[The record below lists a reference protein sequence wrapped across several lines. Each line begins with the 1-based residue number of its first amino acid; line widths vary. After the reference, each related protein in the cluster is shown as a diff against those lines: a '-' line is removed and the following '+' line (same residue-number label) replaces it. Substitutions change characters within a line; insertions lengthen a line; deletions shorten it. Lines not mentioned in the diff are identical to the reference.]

1 MCLKCSVVRVLS
13 PETDGAMAMSP
24 ELTFVGVIFFGLLEA
39 THAMDLN
46 YGQMPVEVKNKSINE

>member
-1 MCLKCSVVRVLS
+1 MRVLS